1 MDMPVSR
8 NNKTAAPVLKSDTEL
23 KFPHALLISAS
34 AGSGKTYTL
43 AQRYVQ
49 FLLSEK
55 IPDHDLENILAVTF
69 TNNAAKEMKTRIL
82 DWLKEIALKPDSQK
96 MDETLRLVDIS
107 RADAQKKAAALVERV
122 IDNYSDFHIQT
133 IDSFMTRVMTASVN
147 ELDLPLNPEITM
159 SYDDLIELALYS
171 MFSRL
176 GTDKDLKA
184 NIDTFLNILP
194 EKGAYPWNP
203 VLRIRDY
210 FAAFLNEEGKTKGEI
225 ISDDSGAPGKAREQL
240 WGDIL
245 RACGELKKK
254 IKPELMKG
262 SLAAAIENKDI
273 NAFISNY
280 SFENWLLN
288 GGRKNRTTGEF
299 PVTPD
304 TKKDLEYLSELVR
317 QLLMA
322 DALSYFHPYTS
333 IYSRFKAELERVKRG
348 KTDIIH
354 INDVNK
360 KLSTYI
366 NANVAPDIYLKLGE
380 RINHYLIDEF
390 QDTNKLQWDNFKPL
404 IEESLSGQGSLFMVG
419 DIKQAIFMFR
429 NADYKIM
436 RDLLTYA
443 EGKKDHCDNLELA
456 SVGGRLELV
465 NLPVNYRSGGKILD
479 YVNAVFKHDLKNRKE
494 LAGEDVTELTSYEQA
509 PQKERAA
516 AGFVQ
521 TISLE
526 AENIT
531 DDQVERGELLKI
543 IESARK
549 RYPLNEIAILAAK
562 NKRIKPVVEWLTAAH
577 IPVASLSSLDIR
589 ERRVIAELLALLKF
603 LETPADDSA
612 FAAFVTGEIFRKA
625 ASVARSELLEFI
637 FQTRASHRS
646 QVTGLKSQGISAT
659 YHNIL
664 YPHFKDHPKY
674 SKYWARF
681 FDELF
686 RKTGYLPLYELCAL
700 IYLKFELFRH
710 FPDESA
716 FLSKFLNIVSKAQSA
731 GITGVRGFLDFA
743 RGDDE
748 SRGTAFSIILPDY
761 LEAARV
767 MTFHKAKGLG
777 FSVVINLIYEDRDL
791 ADVMYF
797 DETPEGI
804 KVYKIIKSAA
814 AQLPELGRVYES
826 KKTDGNVQDLN
837 LLYVIETRAK
847 EELYNLVIRKKRKN
861 PSETV
866 KPTDLFDNYLSEDML
881 QAAGDR
887 LQVKKVDATFL
898 KPLEPEPVYSANYEV
913 VSAIPTLN
921 AYAGSKEGELVHDIL
936 SHIITLPSFPLSHR
950 SQGTSHKSDSS
961 SGAQLPILASILEV
975 IYQECAPRYPVKFNE
990 TKIVKTLAA
999 FLALPE
1005 VKPWFEPKE
1014 GRIIKTETEF
1024 ADKNGNL
1031 SRVDRLIIDKD
1042 LITIIDFKTGA
1053 EDAEKYAAQLKRYL
1067 ALAAEIYKLPVKGL
1081 IAYVDLGKAVEI
1093 H

>member
-1 MDMPVSR
+1 MDMPASG
-8 NNKTAAPVLKSDTEL
+8 NNKTAAPALKSDTEL
-23 KFPHALLISAS
+23 EFPHALLISAS

-49 FLLSEK
+49 FLLSEN
-55 IPDHDLENILAVTF
+55 IPGHNLENILAVTF

-82 DWLKEIALKPDSQK
+82 EWLKELALNPDSPK
-96 MDETLRLVDIS
+96 MNETLQLVNIS
-107 RADAQKKAAALVERV
+107 RPEAQKKATALVESI
-122 IDNYSDFHIQT
+122 IDNYSDFHVQT

-159 SYDDLIELALYS
+159 AYNDLIELALYS
-171 MFSRL
+171 MFSHL
-176 GTDKDLKA
+176 GHDANLKI

-203 VLRIRDY
+203 VLRIRDH
-210 FAAFLNEEGKTKGEI
+210 FAAFLNEEGKTKGGI
-225 ISDDSGAPGKAREQL
+225 LSDNSGAPGKAREKL
-240 WGDIL
+240 WVDIL
-245 RACGELKKK
+245 KSCGELKKQ

-280 SFENWLLN
+280 NFENWLLN
-288 GGRKNRTTGEF
+288 GQKKSRKTGEF
-299 PVTPD
+299 PITPE

-322 DALSYFHPYTS
+322 DALSWFHPYTF

-404 IEESLSGQGSLFMVG
+404 IEESLAGAGSLFMVG

-465 NLPVNYRSGGKILD
+465 NLPVNYRSGGKILE

-494 LAGEDVTELTSYEQA
+494 LIGEDITELTSYEQA
-509 PQKERAA
+509 PRKERAA
-516 AGFVQ
+516 AGFVR

-526 AENIT
+526 ADNIT
-531 DDQVERGELLKI
+531 EDQVERAELLKI

-562 NKRIKPVVEWLTAAH
+562 NKRIKPVVEWLTAAN

-589 ERRVIAELLALLKF
+589 ERRVTAELLALLKF

-612 FAAFVTGEIFRKA
+612 FVAFITGEIFGKA
-625 ASVARSELLEFI
+625 AGVARTELLEFI
-637 FQTRASHRS
+637 FQAHTGHKS
-646 QVTGLKSQGISAT
+646 QVTSHKLQGIST
-659 YHNIL
+659 SCQNIL
-664 YPHFKDHPKY
+664 YTQFKDHPKY
-674 SKYWARF
+674 SGYWDQY

-700 IYLKFELFRH
+700 IYSKFGLFKN
-710 FPDESA
+710 FPDEAA
-716 FLSKFLNIVSKAQSA
+716 FLSKFLNIVSKAQTD
-731 GITGVRGFLDFA
+731 GITGVRDFLDFA
-743 RGDDE
+743 EGDDE
-748 SRGTAFSIILPDY
+748 TRGAAFSIILPDY
-761 LEAARV
+761 LDAARI

-777 FSVVINLIYEDRDL
+777 FSVVINLIYEDRD
-791 ADVMYF
+791 ADDSMYF

-804 KVYKIIKSAA
+804 KVYKITKSAA
-814 AQLPELGRVYES
+814 AQLPVLGRIYNN
-826 KKTDGNVQDLN
+826 KKTDESVQNLN

-847 EELYNLVIRKKRKN
+847 EELYNLVIRKKRKE
-861 PSETV
+861 PSKTV
-866 KPTDLFDNYLSEDML
+866 KSTDLFDNYQSSEKV
-881 QAAGDR
+881 ATTFSESTTT
-887 LQVKKVDATFL
+887 VKKVADTFL
-898 KPLEPEPVYSANYEV
+898 KPLEPEPVYSANYDIAT
-913 VSAIPTLN
+913 AIPTLN
-921 AYAGSKEGELVHDIL
+921 AYAGAKEGELCHDIL
-936 SHIITLPSFPLSHR
+936 ARIV
-950 SQGTSHKSDSS
+950 TSHKSDTSS
-961 SGAQLPILASILEV
+961 DSTLSTLHSTLSSLYAACAASYPI
-975 IYQECAPRYPVKFNE
+975 RFNE
-990 TKIVKTLAA
+990 AKIIKTLFA
-999 FLALPE
+999 FLTMPE

-1014 GRIIKTETEF
+1014 GRVIKTEAEF
-1024 ADKNGNL
+1024 ADKTGNI

-1042 LITIIDFKTGA
+1042 TVTIIDFKTGA
-1053 EDAEKYAAQLKRYL
+1053 EATEKYAKQLKRYL
-1067 ALAAEIYKLPVKGL
+1067 ALAAEIYKLPAKGV
-1081 IAYVDLGKAVEI
+1081 IAYVDLRKIIDIRA
-1093 H
+1093 